1 MMITLTCACPF
12 CGGSHEVLVY
22 EADYYNWINGQLA
35 QEAFPYLSA
44 EEREML
50 ISGICPDCWNWM
62 FGKEE

>member
-1 MMITLTCACPF
+1 MITLTCTCIM
-12 CGGSHEVLVY
+12 CGGIHEIYVRPD
-22 EADYYNWINGQLA
+22 DYYNWIDGQLA

-62 FGKEE
+62 FKEEE